1 MQGNCGECECRWSCE
16 IDPERCNE
24 WSDPVPMTNG
34 DRIRAMSDEELEA
47 SIISVHLG
55 YCPWCNRNC
64 EYNGEHGCDTCISN
78 WLKQPAEDR
87 AEAMKKWLKQPE
99 SEE

>member
-1 MQGNCGECECRWSCE
+1 MEEVKDYPPYLDYPRKPKQ
-16 IDPERCNE
+16 
-24 WSDPVPMTNG
+24 MTNG

-78 WLKQPAEDR
+78 WLKQPAEENAND
-87 AEAMKKWLKQPE
+87 
-99 SEE
+99 

>member
-1 MQGNCGECECRWSCE
+1 MGTCVNCKSAGRPTYKSPCSECKGYSKYEAVE
-16 IDPERCNE
+16 IR
-24 WSDPVPMTNG
+24 TNA

-78 WLKQPAEDR
+78 WLKQPAEENAND
-87 AEAMKKWLKQPE
+87 
-99 SEE
+99 